1 MKHPG
6 ELFTGVLLYPPWAAA
21 CSVDCAQRG
30 VVSLVFEGPSCGPGK
45 KKVPVVCDFCRS
57 AVCRRCAVSA
67 APGVGYFCKCA
78 GSHAETELG
87 RLSAARRRRSGFCF
101 LSFCCLAK
109 SCASRLRRLFSAAA
123 SRSWCSWSCTYQLGC
138 INAPCPVGEFRRRGW
153 CRLNIGSR
161 LSGLDRKRPTVD
173 RFSWISLAG
182 ALPEPVPCEFT
193 TELVG

>member
-1 MKHPG
+1 MNNSPG
-6 ELFTGVLLYPPWAAA
+6 CFYIRLGQLLVRSIVHSEALCRWSSRAHR
-21 CSVDCAQRG
+21 VGR
-30 VVSLVFEGPSCGPGK
+30 ER

-101 LSFCCLAK
+101 LAFCCLAK

-138 INAPCPVGEFRRRGW
+138 INALCPIGEFAAEAGVASAGEAGCLVWTGSAQRS
-153 CRLNIGSR
+153 IGS
-161 LSGLDRKRPTVD
+161 
-173 RFSWISLAG
+173 AG
-182 ALPEPVPCEFT
+182 SR
-193 TELVG
+193 